1 MSHALPNIGKVAT
14 NALQTIDVTQLEEV
28 ADFSKDELLKLHGM
42 GQKSIN
48 ILESALTD
56 IDLTFSDAEPH
67 PYKPD
72 FLVLGDLSCNN
83 APKRRVIRD
92 FVVGLFVGKQSNL
105 EETLNPAVETEINGD
120 QTINGIDELIT
131 YFDKKD
137 IQLSSL
143 NLLSILSHGKYGAAD
158 GVIIAKSGQRIHF
171 ASFYTFEN
179 TKKEA
184 LIKAIRFYMIEEVE

>member
-14 NALQTIDVTQLEEV
+14 KALQTIDVTQLEEV
-28 ADFSKDELLKLHGM
+28 AAFSKEELLKLHGM

-48 ILESALTD
+48 ILESALTE
-56 IDLTFSDAEPH
+56 INLTFSDAEAH
-67 PYKPD
+67 PYKPY
-72 FLVLGDLSCNN
+72 FLLLGDLSCDN

-158 GVIIAKSGQRIHF
+158 GVVIAKSGQKIHF
-171 ASFYTFEN
+171 ASFCTFEN

-184 LIKAIRFYMIEEVE
+184 LIKAIRFYMIEVVE